1 MGKFNSI
8 IDRRKNM
15 ANYRIVSKLQV
26 PTHDPSAMV
35 IEVFVIA
42 CVLTLFG
49 CFLYAFLSKHAPGIH
64 MMWRYRDLEG
74 MDPKLQSHARWS
86 WWLYANRKQRLAMAE
101 LIEETRDRIGYYEKY
116 AENGGPP
123 GFWDYVV
130 RFLIVTFVSSWMAWA
145 LAGWIWN
152 AVDENDEY
160 GCVFQASGLG
170 LCVWMAACACEII
183 IEFAFRKSTFGG
195 TAEFVLIWF
204 GITSQLVKMATPAVL
219 LLYGVRGVW
228 MWAFGDY
235 ALSGPDTVVLITCAL
250 AAACYYVNRD
260 GFSDQEGHWLAE
272 VRRAR
277 PFAWYDKGDLYQGP
291 LNEESEAFW
300 DEVEESVHG
309 APEAPPG
316 KLTKAERKALGR
328 EREAQREADRQAQTR
343 KARQDAKE
351 QKARAR
357 AIQAAA
363 LKKHAA
369 EYESPNP
376 LLDEIPHV
384 GTRQALEANHT
395 RAIANMELAR
405 RNLKKAED
413 EVEAEA
419 MRLWEKEVRK
429 KDPLATSIPPPPWKP
444 PFHNPYSGSSH
455 ADHVDSA
462 DLAAQT
468 QRNKEEAERQRRVRE
483 QREKEKAEQK
493 EKEYSE
499 AGPSHK
505 EGAPKWAEEPPD
517 EADKAKREAEKQA
530 SLLRKQQQQKERVK
544 EKEAHEKRESER
556 LQNLKTGKRILQ
568 GNFQAH
574 ASNNVQR
581 SSLQPLR
588 EDEPEPTL
596 TLADVALGFQEDPR
610 FQERDDDL
618 ESVATTA
625 VPAMLTQH
633 AWERAEERD
642 FTAYQIKH
650 TLKYGRVEEGNRPGT
665 LVHNPCHE
673 CHPKLVTDA
682 EGTIITVL
690 RLRRA

>member
-1 MGKFNSI
+1 MGKFNSV
-8 IDRRKNM
+8 IDRGKNT
-15 ANYRIVSKLQV
+15 ANYRIVPSSQE
-26 PTHDPSAMV
+26 PTVEPSAII

-64 MMWRYRDLEG
+64 MMWRYRDLQG

-86 WWLYANRKQRLAMAE
+86 WWLYATRKQRLAMAE
-101 LIEETRDRIGYYEKY
+101 LIEETRDRIGYYEMY

-145 LAGWIWN
+145 LAGWMWN

-160 GCVFQASGLG
+160 GCIFQVSGLG

-183 IEFAFRKSTFGG
+183 TEFAFRKSTFGG

-235 ALSGPDTVVLITCAL
+235 ALSGPDIVVLITCAL

-260 GFSDQEGHWLAE
+260 GFSDQEGHWHAE

-277 PFAWYDKGDLYQGP
+277 PFAWYDKGDLYSGP
-291 LNEESEAFW
+291 LNKESEAFW

-309 APEAPPG
+309 APEAPPA
-316 KLTKAERKALGR
+316 KLTKAQRKALAR
-328 EREAQREADRQAQTR
+328 ERDAQLEAERQAQKR
-343 KARQDAKE
+343 RERQEAKVE
-351 QKARAR
+351 KARAR
-357 AIQAAA
+357 AISEAAR
-363 LKKHAA
+363 KRPIDGSVPDVP
-369 EYESPNP
+369 YE
-376 LLDEIPHV
+376 E
-384 GTRQALEANHT
+384 RRHT
-395 RAIANMELAR
+395 LTHDQVREAR
-405 RNLKKAED
+405 RVRRLASRTLLRKRLAELESSTD
-413 EVEAEA
+413 EQSDDGSHSGSELEG
-419 MRLWEKEVRK
+419 EEGG
-429 KDPLATSIPPPPWKP
+429 
-444 PFHNPYSGSSH
+444 SGSSPDKEPSH
-455 ADHVDSA
+455 SDHVDSA

-517 EADKAKREAEKQA
+517 EGDKAKREAERQA

-544 EKEAHEKRESER
+544 EKEAREKRESER

-568 GNFQAH
+568 GNLQAH

-610 FQERDDDL
+610 FQVKDDDL

-650 TLKYGRVEEGNRPGT
+650 TKKYGRVEEGNRPGT
-665 LVHNPCHE
+665 YVHHPRHE

-682 EGTIITVL
+682 EGTVITVL